1 MWSLYIM
8 LTQEGIDFDH
18 IPYFD
23 NTTVLKLLDNAAP
36 TARGI
41 FQVLPNMVILL

>member
-1 MWSLYIM
+1 M

-23 NTTVLKLLDNAAP
+23 NTTVLKLLNNAAP

-41 FQVLPNMVILL
+41 FQVCARVAVD